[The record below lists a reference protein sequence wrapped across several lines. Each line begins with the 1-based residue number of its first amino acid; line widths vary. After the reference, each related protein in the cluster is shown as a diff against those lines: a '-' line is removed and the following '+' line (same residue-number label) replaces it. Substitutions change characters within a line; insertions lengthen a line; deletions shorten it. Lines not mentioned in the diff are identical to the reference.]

1 MASEDVVVHVIR
13 QFLKEEADQVLMQLL
28 PIEDRSYLI
37 AKLYSVLFTNITEYD
52 RHTYHDNTINKSR
65 SLYNKGRV
73 FVIKTCM
80 RRNSRD

>member
-37 AKLYSVLFTNITEYD
+37 AKLYLDIFHVSLPHFTKRAIWKYFFTRGASCLE
-52 RHTYHDNTINKSR
+52 
-65 SLYNKGRV
+65 KGGELV
-73 FVIKTCM
+73 EKE
-80 RRNSRD
+80 DQ